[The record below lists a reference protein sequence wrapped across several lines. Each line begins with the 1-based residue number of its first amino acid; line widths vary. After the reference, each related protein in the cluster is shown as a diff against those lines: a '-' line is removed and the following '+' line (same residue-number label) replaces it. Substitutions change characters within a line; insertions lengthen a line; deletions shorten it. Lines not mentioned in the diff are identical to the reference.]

1 MNRKLKNLGEMKKI
15 LFTLMMLFTLSISV
29 MADDVP
35 VTESTKKIENLHKI
49 ALESQAAKYDF
60 TINYRRLGCCLEMSI
75 DQLEDFKLF
84 FDQFK
89 DNMLFA
95 YNECSEDSRDGVVKS
110 IVRKNVK
117 EMRCILNE
125 KQYKKYL
132 LLMNTT
138 LRNRGFEL

>member
-1 MNRKLKNLGEMKKI
+1 MKKI
-15 LFTLMMLFTLSISV
+15 LFTLMMLFTLSINV

-35 VTESTKKIENLHKI
+35 VAEKTKKIENLHKI
-49 ALESQAAKYDF
+49 VLEKQAAKYDF
-60 TINYRRLGCCLEMSI
+60 TVNYRRLGSFLDMSVE
-75 DQLEDFKLF
+75 QLEDFKLF

-95 YNECSEDSRDGVVKS
+95 YNECSESSRDSVVKN
-110 IVRKNVK
+110 IVNKNVK
-117 EMRCILNE
+117 EMSYILNE